1 VPEADLHDRVM
12 RVLAEANPADG
23 LAVFNSD
30 LSGGND
36 PAESSERAIWV
47 DGEPTE
53 PGPVEF
59 DGLDGIR
66 FDDGSR
72 LDFAGECERHM
83 QENRLLVSYS
93 YRQPLG
99 AFSGTLPGGIALAR
113 GLGVMEYHDAHW

>member
-1 VPEADLHDRVM
+1 M
-12 RVLAEANPADG
+12 
-23 LAVFNSD
+23 
-30 LSGGND
+30 
-36 PAESSERAIWV
+36 
-47 DGEPTE
+47 
-53 PGPVEF
+53 EF

-99 AFSGTLPGGIALAR
+99 AFSGTLPGGIELAA
-113 GLGVMEYHDAHW
+113 GLGGSWSTTTLTGSAARRSHPGYTLGTFHRHGGSSAGAKS